1 VITVDQDES
10 KQLASR
16 CIQAQDQAL
25 YWSDREIIFLRSKW
39 DDTLERNTHLE
50 RENKDL
56 EFFLNEAHQRN
67 SVLVE

>member
-1 VITVDQDES
+1 
-10 KQLASR
+10 
-16 CIQAQDQAL
+16 
-25 YWSDREIIFLRSKW
+25 LRSKW

-56 EFFLNEAHQRN
+56 EFFLKEAHQRN